1 MKKKVL
7 FCAMMGIS
15 VMAFAKVQAVWNSTC
30 GVTHYTTFPD
40 SWTYNQMANAIAAI
54 NQAECGVVPNVT
66 IHP

>member
-1 MKKKVL
+1 
-7 FCAMMGIS
+7 MGIS

-30 GVTHYTTFPD
+30 GVQHYTTFPD
-40 SWTYNQMANAIAAI
+40 SWTYTQMSNAIAEI